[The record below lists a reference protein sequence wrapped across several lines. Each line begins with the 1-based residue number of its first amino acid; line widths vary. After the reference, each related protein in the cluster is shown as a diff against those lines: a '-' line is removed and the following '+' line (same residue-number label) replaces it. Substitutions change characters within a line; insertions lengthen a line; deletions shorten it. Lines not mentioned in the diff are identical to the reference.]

1 MVAQDDNFAPVETEC
16 AAQDIEIH
24 GTLPRELN
32 GTLFRNG
39 PNPRF
44 PSPTQHWFVGD
55 GMIHAFTLRD
65 GRAGYRNRWVRTPK
79 FLAEQQAGHAL
90 SGDDARLQDDGVAN
104 TNIVSH
110 AGRLLAL
117 EEAHAPIEIDPTTLS
132 TRGMHAFGGDG
143 SVTAHPKIDP
153 ATGAMRFFGY
163 SASGPFSPVIRFGS
177 VDRNGG
183 VGRVETFEA
192 PYCSM
197 VHDFMVTA
205 HHVMFPILPLA
216 GSLTSA
222 ERGLPFTWQ
231 PELGGHVGIMRLD
244 TGIASLRWFRAET
257 CYVFHVMN
265 AWEANGRIL
274 ADVMRYDE
282 PPLFPRADGTQ
293 TDPARSRA
301 RLVRWTIDPAGGT
314 DAFSSEALDDM
325 PGEFPRIDDRRA
337 GLPYRHG
344 WFAGSRQDGLDALVH
359 VDHESGRRTLSAL
372 PAGDATSEPVF
383 VPRTPDAA
391 EGDGWLLAVIWRA
404 AEQRSELVVLRADAI
419 NDGPVAT
426 IRLPQRVPF
435 GFHGNWRAAS

>member
-1 MVAQDDNFAPVETEC
+1 MMALDDNFAPVETEC
-16 AAQDIEIH
+16 AAQDLPIQ
-24 GTLPRELN
+24 GSLPRELN

-39 PNPRF
+39 PNPQF
-44 PSPTQHWFVGD
+44 PSPAQHWFVGD
-55 GMIHAFTLRD
+55 GMIHGFTLRD
-65 GRAGYRNRWVRTPK
+65 GRAGYSNRWVRTPK
-79 FLAEQQAGHAL
+79 FVAERQAGHAL
-90 SGDDARLQDDGVAN
+90 DLPDEGVAN
-104 TNIVSH
+104 TNIVWH

-117 EEAHAPIEIDPTTLS
+117 EEAHAPIEIDPATLS
-132 TRGMHAFGGDG
+132 TRGMHVLGGDG
-143 SVTAHPKIDP
+143 PVTAHPKIDP
-153 ATGAMRFFGY
+153 LTGALRFFGY
-163 SASGPFSPVIRFGS
+163 AASGPFSPTIRVGS
-177 VDRNGG
+177 ADRNGG

-197 VHDFMVTA
+197 VHDFMATE
-205 HHVMFPILPLA
+205 HHVVFPIMPLA
-216 GSLTSA
+216 GSLEYAQS
-222 ERGLPFTWQ
+222 GMPFAWR
-231 PELGGHVGIMRLD
+231 PELGGYLGVMRLD
-244 TGIASLRWFRAET
+244 AGVASLRWFRAET

-265 AWEANGRIL
+265 AWEKDGRIF

-282 PPLFPRADGTQ
+282 PPLFPHADGTQ
-293 TDPARSRA
+293 PDPARSRA

-344 WFAGSRQDGLDALVH
+344 WFAGSRQDGLDTLVH
-359 VDHESGRRTLSAL
+359 VDHASGRRTLSAL

-435 GFHGNWRAAS
+435 GFHGNWRAVS